1 MEHEHSQK
9 DFLSRLASNITKQ
22 FGRNCEVAIHEF
34 KGEDLVITHIENGY
48 VTGRQVGDFSTNE
61 FLDEFFEKDFM
72 RNPVYHMKSKDGR
85 ELLSSTTYIQDGDKI
100 TGFVCINYDISE
112 LQGLVRSLDWA
123 IEDNSLRDLS
133 DVNEV
138 LEYHLN
144 ACEELIGKSPE
155 NMDRADKFK
164 AVEYLEGKHVFL
176 ITKSSVR
183 VCEFL
188 NITKYSLYTF
198 LDEIRKAK

>member
-1 MEHEHSQK
+1 MEHEHGQK

-48 VTGRQVGDFSTNE
+48 VTGRQVGDLSTNE

-123 IEDNSLRDLS
+123 IEDNSPRDLS
-133 DVNEV
+133 DVNEI

-144 ACEELIGKSPE
+144 ACEQLIGKSPE

>member
-1 MEHEHSQK
+1 
-9 DFLSRLASNITKQ
+9 
-22 FGRNCEVAIHEF
+22 
-34 KGEDLVITHIENGY
+34 
-48 VTGRQVGDFSTNE
+48 
-61 FLDEFFEKDFM
+61 M

-123 IEDNSLRDLS
+123 IEDNTMRDLS

-144 ACEELIGKSPE
+144 ACEQLIGKSPE

-164 AVEYLEGKHVFL
+164 AVEYLESKHVFL

-198 LDEIRKAK
+198 LDEIRKSK

>member
-22 FGRNCEVAIHEF
+22 FGRNCEIAIHEF

-48 VTGRQVGDFSTNE
+48 VTGRQVGDLSTNE

-144 ACEELIGKSPE
+144 ACEQLIGKSPE